1 LTPIAALGLLAM
13 MTLAHRIGTFVLAAL
28 LTVAVDAAAATT
40 PARRCAA
47 AKLKAAGSVASKLL
61 GCHASAVK
69 RGLAVDG
76 ECLAKAH
83 DKLTSAFTKAEAKGG
98 CASSG
103 DATTVTGSLDDFVA
117 GVTTALADGGTPDGQ
132 RCAAVKL
139 KAAGKKAATK
149 LGCHGRAVTKVEA
162 VDAACLTKVETKFTT
177 AFTGADARYVCATEG
192 DAATIETGHVDPLV
206 ADVVADVP
214 ATTDGVVTLN
224 GSLAGLQV
232 FPTDNWWNRDVSLAT
247 VPMNSDAVIDYIGRT
262 KPLHADFGTTFGI
275 PYIEVEG
282 TQPKLPV
289 TFLYDDESDYGA
301 PGLPLG
307 YPIPEVAQYTAG
319 YVEGGVPGGGSSGD
333 RHILLVDRDNGFLF
347 EIYAVHFSGG
357 AWSGGSGAIFDLTSN
372 ARRPDGWTSADAA
385 GLAILPGL
393 VRADEVFDAGVI
405 NHALRFTAHGSEGYI
420 YPASHDATSGP
431 AGTGRPPLGLRVRL
445 KSTVDPDTFA
455 APAAVI
461 IRAMQ
466 KYGLIL
472 ADNGSD
478 WFVTGAPD
486 PRWDDE
492 LMHDEFARITGDDFE
507 VVE

>member
-1 LTPIAALGLLAM
+1 LL
-13 MTLAHRIGTFVLAAL
+13 
-28 LTVAVDAAAATT
+28 
-40 PARRCAA
+40 
-47 AKLKAAGSVASKLL
+47 S
-61 GCHASAVK
+61 CHASAAK
-69 RGLAVDG
+69 RGLTVDG
-76 ECLAKAH
+76 ACLSKAH
-83 DKLTSAFTKAEAKGG
+83 AKLAGAYTKAEAKGG
-98 CASSG
+98 CASTG
-103 DATTVTGSLDDFVA
+103 DATTVTTSLDDFVA
-117 GVTTALADGGTPDGQ
+117 AVVAALADGGTSEGG

-149 LGCHGRAVTKVEA
+149 LGCHGRAVTKAEA
-162 VDAACLTKVETKFTT
+162 VDPRCLAKAEDKFLA
-177 AFTGADARYVCATEG
+177 AFTGADARYACASEG
-192 DAATIETGHVDPLV
+192 DADAIETGHVDPLV

-214 ATTDGVVTLN
+214 ATGDGVVTLN
-224 GSLAGLQV
+224 GSLAGLQI
-232 FPTDNWWNRDVSLAT
+232 FPSDNWWNRDVSTAT
-247 VPMNSDAVIDYIGRT
+247 VPTSSDAIIDYIGRD

-275 PYIEVEG
+275 PYVEVQG

-301 PGLPLG
+301 PGQPLG

-319 YVEGGVPGGGSSGD
+319 YIEGGVPGGGSSGD
-333 RHILLVDRDNGFLF
+333 RHLILVDRDHGFLF
-347 EIYAVHFSGG
+347 EIYATRFTGG
-357 AWSGGSGAIFDLTSN
+357 AWTGGSGAIFNLATND
-372 ARRPDGWTSADAA
+372 RRPEGWTSADAA

-405 NHALRFTAHGSEGYI
+405 DHALRFTVRGTKGYV

-431 AGTGRPPLGLRVRL
+431 GGDERPPLGLRVRL
-445 KSTVDPDTFA
+445 KSSVDPDTFA